1 MNAHCAF
8 SLRSRNA
15 KRRVEQFFMKRLLVS
30 FASVLVACSGP
41 GGFNED
47 GGTPKDS
54 GGDQSTNNDGSTG
67 FGDSS
72 LDSPTGG
79 DGGVS
84 IIYANTDD
92 TLYTLDPQSN
102 AITLVGKF
110 AGMSGTTNDTNVT
123 DLAVNSSGDVYVNTE
138 SVIYKATIP
147 TSPATVNLTKI
158 AGIALKTNQ
167 KFYALA
173 FTPANSL
180 ATSEILIGGDGFGEL
195 YAIDTTNG
203 KTKDLGDF
211 GPDPSHSGYNFALS
225 GDLVFYM
232 DAKNTPTG
240 LATVRPCK
248 VGTTTCIT
256 TTDYLVAVDMTALAN
271 AYNTTAGASLK
282 KGIYGGTSTNDGAG
296 TGYPDLFGLGAWEG
310 SVFAFARKAGTNQ
323 TALLVTINTTTGAGT
338 VVSSNFSFS
347 NGWSGA
353 GVTTSATITVPPPN

>member
-1 MNAHCAF
+1 
-8 SLRSRNA
+8 
-15 KRRVEQFFMKRLLVS
+15 MKRWQLVS
-30 FASVLVACSGP
+30 FASLLVACSGP
-41 GGFNED
+41 GGFNDD

-54 GGDQSTNNDGSTG
+54 GGGNDSTPANDSGTT

-72 LDSPTGG
+72 TDSPTGG

-102 AITLVGKF
+102 AITMIGKF
-110 AGMSGTTNDTNVT
+110 SGVSGTTNDTNVT
-123 DLAVNSSGDVYVNTE
+123 DVAVNSSGEVYVNTE
-138 SVIYKATIP
+138 SVIYKATLP
-147 TSPATVNLTKI
+147 TNPPGTVNLTKI
-158 AGIALKTNQ
+158 ATITLKTNQ

-180 ATSEILIGGDGFGEL
+180 ATSEVLIAGDIWGEL

-203 KTKDLGDF
+203 NAKDLGSF
-211 GPDPSHSGYNFALS
+211 GPDPSHTGYNIALS

-232 DAKNTPTG
+232 DAKSNPTG

-248 VGTTTCIT
+248 PGTTTCIS
-256 TTDYLVAVDMTALAN
+256 TTDYLAAVDMTALAT
-271 AYNTTAGASLK
+271 AYKTTAGASLK
-282 KGIYGGTSTNDGAG
+282 KGIYGGTTSSDGAG
-296 TGYPDLFGLGAWEG
+296 CGYGDLFGLGAWEG
-310 SVFAFARKAGTNQ
+310 SVFAFARKTTTNQ
-323 TALLVTINTTTGAGT
+323 TPLLLSINTTTGAGT
-338 VVSSNFSFS
+338 VVSSSFSFT